1 MKIVI
6 PFKRKKSIL
15 TLCLTTPPPVAIIL
29 LFILPASIA
38 TSVSIALN
46 PASPD
51 SWKISG
57 MLLAALAII
66 ISSKSINS
74 FPSFFSSILPIVVLP
89 ALGIPINTMLQRSFN
104 ISFLISSMI
113 ESSKDIFSK
122 ISNVYLACAINIS
135 KPITRLISAS

>member
-15 TLCLTTPPPVAIIL
+15 TLCLTTPPPVAMIL
-29 LFILPASIA
+29 LFILLASIA

-57 MLLAALAII
+57 ILLPALAII
-66 ISSKSINS
+66 ISSKSKNS
-74 FPSFFSSILPIVVLP
+74 FPSFSSSILPIVVLP

-113 ESSKDIFSK
+113 ESSKDMFSK

-135 KPITRLISAS
+135 KPITRLMSAS